1 VVEER
6 YKAGRKILD
15 MSDFTPT
22 LNPTLELK
30 ATAIR
35 NDRFFF
41 IFCFH
46 FRLVLDDDHENA
58 ASEGLPQGR
67 LQKYAE

>member
-1 VVEER
+1 
-6 YKAGRKILD
+6 

-30 ATAIR
+30 ASAIR
-35 NDRFFF
+35 NDRFIF
-41 IFCFH
+41 IVCSL

-58 ASEGLPQGR
+58 AEGLPQGR

>member
-1 VVEER
+1 
-6 YKAGRKILD
+6 

-30 ATAIR
+30 ASAIR
-35 NDRFFF
+35 NDRFIF
-41 IFCFH
+41 IVCSP

-58 ASEGLPQGR
+58 AREGLPQGR

>member
-1 VVEER
+1 
-6 YKAGRKILD
+6 

-30 ATAIR
+30 ASAIR
-35 NDRFFF
+35 NDRFIF
-41 IFCFH
+41 IFSSL
-46 FRLVLDDDHENA
+46 FRLVLDDDHESP